1 MRRAWY
7 SPELKGVRN
16 DPRVLT
22 FHLFCFLNINLVG
35 KAWDIYDSV
44 ENDNGLEVWRL
55 INLDVT
61 QKTQAE
67 ILSLEHA
74 VLNTKKLDKLKD
86 IPTGRAN
93 WDTFLPGVS
102 AEKHSMT
109 TERLEP
115 SRGSSQTPCVRKF
128 CR

>member
-35 KAWDIYDSV
+35 KASDIYGSV
-44 ENDNGLEVWRL
+44 ENDNGLEVWKL
-55 INLDVT
+55 INLNVT

-74 VLNTKKLDKLKD
+74 VLNAKKLDKLKY

-93 WDTFLPGVS
+93 WDIFLPGVC
-102 AEKHSMT
+102 
-109 TERLEP
+109 
-115 SRGSSQTPCVRKF
+115 RGRRKSI
-128 CR
+128 R

>member
-7 SPELKGVRN
+7 SPELKSVRN
-16 DPRVLT
+16 DTRVLT

-74 VLNTKKLDKLKD
+74 VLNAKKLDKLKD
-86 IPTGRAN
+86 IPTGLAN
-93 WDTFLPGVS
+93 WDTFLPGVC
-102 AEKHSMT
+102 
-109 TERLEP
+109 
-115 SRGSSQTPCVRKF
+115 RGRRKSI
-128 CR
+128 R